1 YACRI
6 QPRPTILLGQDAEVD
21 IGAVKAE
28 LSKLQ
33 NRNSGIQ
40 EEIKR
45 AAAKVGE
52 KQIELG
58 KAMQEYGAV
67 EADLNR
73 LRTQYRSLERTLEQL
88 ELDDDLSVVDNMRKS
103 LDELNNQIAELEE
116 EFTKLNASTS
126 QKENEIQEVNEE
138 LNALRANF
146 AEAKKR
152 IADLENEE
160 EDIIEKGR
168 SIDAAVDSDKR
179 RLERIRD
186 SLANMELSSKQLQEE
201 KANAEERAKRCEEL
215 PTPTSMTNPPDM
227 EQLGDT
233 AELDEQYKT
242 LTMKIESAEKVMGN
256 AVTAE
261 QLQEFKENYERMKK
275 HYIALK
281 SLNKKLSECIRIR
294 NEKFPIMCHAI
305 TMRLKMT
312 FQRLMATR

>member
-1 YACRI
+1 M
-6 QPRPTILLGQDAEVD
+6 LS
-21 IGAVKAE
+21 AVKAE

-33 NRNSGIQ
+33 DRNSGIQ

-201 KANAEERAKRCEEL
+201 KVNAEERNEEEDIIEKGRTIDAAVDSDKRRLERIRDSLANMELSSKQLQEEKANAEERVGA
-215 PTPTSMTNPPDM
+215 N
-227 EQLGDT
+227 
-233 AELDEQYKT
+233 
-242 LTMKIESAEKVMGN
+242 
-256 AVTAE
+256 
-261 QLQEFKENYERMKK
+261 F
-275 HYIALK
+275 
-281 SLNKKLSECIRIR
+281 
-294 NEKFPIMCHAI
+294 
-305 TMRLKMT
+305 
-312 FQRLMATR
+312 